1 MRNSLKTVV
10 LGAIAVMFSASLQ
23 AEVHQHAGMNVA
35 SEGTSEQIIKG
46 PALSRILIS
55 RVKKSLL
62 PMMLSRRWA
71 GPR

>member
-46 PALSRILIS
+46 TGIIKDIDLTS
-55 RVKKSLL
+55 KKSLL
-62 PMMLSRRWA
+62 PMMLSQRWA